1 MPATESPKHFP
12 ETPATTSE
20 DVRAWLTSAVAEAAG
35 LAPSAVAPERPIAE
49 FGLGSRQLVTLAANL
64 SAWLGTPLEPSLVFN
79 HPTIAAI
86 AETVLGEGPD
96 PAAGPAQASVT
107 PRTGTPVRPDGDIAI
122 ISMACRLPGG
132 ADDPEGLWRLLA
144 EGEEVVGEVP
154 DGRWDTHALL
164 DPDPEAEGKAYSL
177 RGGFL
182 TGIDRFDAPFF
193 GISAREAAAM
203 DPQQRLLLRTGW
215 EAFERAGIVPET
227 LNGSATGVYV
237 GLYDSGYLASA
248 GLDQLDGHVGT
259 GSASSVASG
268 RIAYTLGLQGPAVT
282 VDTACSSSL
291 VALHLAARALASGEC
306 DLALAGGATLL
317 VTPRGHVEFSRLRGL
332 SPTGR
337 CSPFSTAADG
347 VVWAEGCGLVLLKR
361 LADAQRDGDRVLAV
375 VKGSAVNQ
383 DGRSQ
388 GLSAPNGLAQERVL
402 RAALDDAGLRPEDL
416 DHVEAHGT
424 GTRLGDPVEG
434 RALASVFGP
443 GRPADRPLRVG
454 SLKSNLGHTQAAA
467 GIAGV
472 IKTVLSLGHE
482 LLPASLH
489 AETPTE
495 HVDWATSGLRVH
507 SRAEAWPRHG
517 DRVRRAGVSAF
528 GISGTN
534 AHVILEEAPR
544 DEPRPAAVT
553 TAAPARRRDAEEPG
567 TARAAALFPLS
578 ARTLPALRGQA
589 TRLLDALTARPDTAL
604 PAVAATLAHHRTH
617 FEHRAVVRAAD
628 RDELLAALRT
638 LADGR
643 PDPELVVGPR
653 QSAPPGRLAFV
664 FPGQGAQ
671 WPGMARE
678 LLDAS
683 PVFADELDRCDAA
696 LRPFTGWSV
705 TAVLR
710 GDEGTPS
717 PDRVDVLQPVLF
729 AVMVSLAAVW
739 RARGIRPDAVIGHS
753 QGEVAAACV
762 AGALSLND
770 AAAVAALRSQALT
783 ALSGTGA
790 MAVVAL
796 PHTEVER
803 HLAGLDGRVC
813 VAAVNSGRSTVLS
826 GDPEPL
832 ASLLADLDR
841 QQVFVRRLDVDYASH
856 SPRVEPLRT
865 TVLDELDGVTT
876 CSTPVTWYSTV
887 TGEPVTDEL
896 EAGYWYTNLREPV
909 RFASTAARMV
919 ADGYRTFV
927 ELSPHP
933 ALVTALL
940 TVGEDTG
947 AEGLVAVGSLR
958 RDEDGPACLDRA
970 AAELHAHGRPIDW
983 RRLVPDAGTAE
994 LPGYAAELPTYA
1006 WDPRSY
1012 WTEPEPAA
1020 GPSGLLDRA
1029 AHPLLGVQ
1037 LQSVDETRWTFRDEW
1052 SPATADWLSDHRVFG
1067 RTVVS
1072 GTTLLEVCRA
1082 ALAVARPDTP
1092 CDVTGLLLLAPLVL
1106 PENGTVEVSV
1116 EVATAGSAPEIT
1128 VHSRPRDRQDPG
1140 WTLHA
1145 TASAAPPAPAAT
1157 DRAPVW
1163 PRTAESVWSPGTYE
1177 RLSAL
1182 GLGYGP
1188 AFRGVRSVVTTT
1200 AEGELLARLSLPPA
1214 ARGRS
1219 DPYPV
1224 HPALLDAALQVAAAL
1239 DTGGASDG
1247 RVLLPVAVGRC
1258 VLPPGGTGDLTAVVR
1273 RSGGAGT
1280 DLTLDVTLWDA
1291 DGAPAGRL
1299 EDVRLRAVRP
1309 ADLNGAS
1316 ENGRHLYE
1324 VVWTSAPE
1332 EPAEAPDAVWAVHG
1346 DRSDPDV
1353 TAAVRGLEA
1362 AGRPVRDTG
1371 ADIVVRFWPRPPAGG
1386 EPAATAHELAALAL
1400 AELRDLVTLADDRP
1414 PARTV
1419 WVTRGALA
1427 TGAGDTVPGLAQSV
1441 LWGMARGARAEHPHL
1456 APTLLDLDGTG
1467 PTGVL
1472 PFGDVLTAAVAYP
1485 GEPELALRDGVL
1497 LVPRLRRARPAD
1509 ILPVAAGDR
1518 YELTGLPTDPALAP
1532 AEPHTLAPGQVRIQ
1546 VHALALPAPGGGRS
1560 GTACAGVITEVA
1572 PATEV
1577 ALVAGTAPVTE
1588 AAVVADAAL
1597 AEAPSGTGNPAPGLR
1612 VCALAETPPG
1622 SEAVVDARG
1631 LAVLP
1636 DVVPFTTAAALALTA
1651 GDLIGAEE
1659 PAEALRR
1666 ALARPDRPG
1675 RPRALPV
1682 TGAREA
1688 LRRRGATGE
1697 PLVLDLAG
1705 HPGPAPTD
1713 GTVLI
1718 TGGLGAVGRHLARLL
1733 AEQGVRR
1740 LLLTSRRGPDD
1751 PRAAEVAAELTALG
1765 AEVGIAACDVADPEA
1780 LSAVLAEVT
1789 PESPLRG
1796 VVHCAGVLADGV
1808 IAELTPE
1815 RLARVL
1821 RPKVDGA
1828 AHLHR
1833 LTAGLPLDLFLL
1845 VSSAAGVVGSAGQ
1858 ANYAAAN
1865 AFLDQLA
1872 HHRAALGL
1880 PGVSVSFG
1888 AWAGEGLAAEH
1899 ADLDRMA
1906 RAGHRALTPDQGREL
1921 VELALLRGAPH
1932 LVAWSLDLP
1941 RLRKNTA
1948 AADDRSAALWR
1959 SLLPPPP
1966 PSRDDRHGGGEGMAE
1981 RLAPLPEPERV
1992 ARVLALVREEA
2003 AGALGLRSAES
2014 VGPDRPL
2021 RELGMDSVTAVELR
2035 NRIGTRIGAGLPATL
2050 LFDHPTAARLTT
2062 HLLATVL
2069 TAAGPHTPR
2078 SAPRPRSAPGTTPAT
2093 DEPLALVGMACRLP
2107 GGVHDPEG
2115 LWDLVAE
2122 GRDAVGP
2129 FPRSRW
2135 DVTALYDPDP
2145 EALGKSY
2152 AREGGFLDDLD
2163 SFDAGFFGITPK
2175 EAAAMDPQQ
2184 RLLLETA
2191 WEALERAGIVPAD
2204 LAGSPTG
2211 VYVGM
2216 FGSDYLAGSRLD
2228 QLDGYVGTGSA
2239 LSVAS
2244 GRLAYTL
2251 GLHGPALTVDTACSS
2266 SLVALHLAAQALRA
2280 GECDLA
2286 LAGGVTLMVTPGTFV
2301 EFSRLRGLSP
2311 TGRCRSFSDDA
2322 DGAVWAEGAGMVVLK
2337 RLGDARRDGDEVLAV
2352 LRGTAVNQDGR
2363 SQGLS
2368 APNGPAQEQVV
2379 RRALELSGLE
2389 PADIDHVEAHGTGT
2403 RLGDPIEA
2411 NALAEV
2417 FGASRPQGR
2426 PLHLGSL
2433 KSHIGHAQAASGV
2446 LGLMKVVQSLR
2457 HHTLPRTLHADTPS
2471 RHVDWEGGGLRLLR
2485 EATPW
2490 PSTADRVRRAGV
2502 SAFGISGTNA
2512 HLVVEEAPRA
2522 ASTPEADTGEEPET
2536 GPGNRLFVL
2545 SGRDERALRGQA
2557 GQLSRY
2563 LARGVALP
2571 DVAYTLARHRGH
2583 FERRAAIVAGDRDD
2597 LRARLDALA
2606 SGRTPAPRSHEGRT
2620 GKVAFVLAGHGGQW
2634 PGMGVE
2640 LADGSTAFQEELSR
2654 IDEAVRRRVGWSVLN
2669 VLRAP
2674 EEFTPLDRTEYL
2686 QPVLF
2691 ALNAALAAAW
2701 RALGVRPDGVV
2712 GHSLG
2717 EIAAAYTAGALTLD
2731 DAAAVVTG
2739 RAGAV
2744 APLVGRGGMLS
2755 LELPPAEVED
2765 LLAPY
2770 RGRLFV
2776 AAVNSARS
2784 TAVSGDTEALDGLRA
2799 ELGARGVPVRSL
2811 STPFASH
2818 TPLMDPV
2825 RGDLLDRL
2833 ASVRGTLAPVPLYS
2847 TVLAE
2852 PVPGDRLDADHWYA
2866 NLGRPVRFADTIRRM
2881 LDDGY
2886 RWFVELSPHPSLTAA
2901 VEAVAAEA
2909 GIDAVAVGSLGRQ
2922 RDGQDQLLS
2931 RLGELYEAGYAPDWP
2946 VLFPRGRRADLPTY
2960 AFSRARHWLASAAPA
2975 TGSGG
2980 SPLLGT
2986 HVEASDTPDRH
2997 LFQSEIDLSDSRFA
3011 YLGDHRVTGEVWL
3024 PGAAFLTLVLEA
3036 ASALRTG
3043 REARDGDGA
3052 SDGGTASDGG
3062 PASDGRGTSGIGEV
3076 RLADVRFE
3084 RPLVLV
3090 AERPVRVQL
3099 VLHPAKDGS
3108 RDFTLSSAPAGERG
3122 ARWERHVTGRV
3133 LTGADPSM
3141 PGSSMSDPSMSDPSM
3156 PDAADGPAA
3165 LRERCG
3171 EEADLQAVYAGLAA
3185 LGIDYG
3191 PVFRGLEKGHRT
3203 DTEAVARLVGRPADG
3218 HLVHP
3223 AVLDAAFH
3231 TAALPSRAPEGRAF
3245 VPAGLGRLR
3254 FTGLRGTPAWTTCRL
3269 RSVAGD
3275 TARLDLRIW
3284 DERDQLMLEIEG
3296 FALTALTRADGSLYE
3311 TRWQPRP
3318 DPREPAD
3325 EDGWLVL
3332 TDGTGVGSALAD
3344 RLAAT
3349 STPHV
3354 IARTG
3359 PAFGTEGPGR
3369 YVLDPADP
3377 EQTARLLDEA
3387 FPDRA
3392 PARVVQLSALD
3403 APPVE
3408 DTRTA
3413 EEAARR
3419 CCLATLHLVRA
3430 LTGRPRGRTPR
3441 LFVVTR
3447 GSQAADGSVQVTHPQ
3462 QALAWGFGL
3471 TVAQEY
3477 PELSTT
3483 LIDLPAVGGDDA
3495 LWTQLRHAD
3504 DERLVALRE
3513 SGRLVPRLARTH
3525 PDDGGRDGITAD
3537 GAYLITGGLGGLGR
3551 VVAERLVRQGAR
3563 RLALLSR
3570 GGPDAEA
3577 RTWIEGLE
3585 AHGVTVCLAR
3595 ADVADRDGLTAAL
3608 DTVRRTAG
3616 PITGVVHTAGVL
3628 DDATLATLTDDRVL
3642 SVLAPKVLGTALL
3655 TELVPEATRFVLF
3668 ASAAGLLGSA
3678 GQGPYAAA
3686 NAFLDAWA
3694 HHLSRTGRRALSLD
3708 WGAWAAVGMAA
3719 GAENRAAETGR
3730 SGLLA
3735 FSPQE
3740 GGDLFERVLTTS
3752 RRQLAPLALDPD
3764 VLALD
3769 PDAARTRPVLGDLVT
3784 APAASAATEDL
3795 VTRVFAATSEPDR
3808 SARLEAYVRV
3818 KVGEVSGGA
3827 AEMSAT
3833 TALKELGLDSLMLVR
3848 LRNAFARELGAELP
3862 AATVFSATDVRGLAR
3877 ALGEVLPE
3885 RGAGAPEEKRRP
3897 EHVPEVPESELRP
3910 ATRDMMRLLRGV
3922 RPDMPDAAHA
3932 VGLAVRLTTPTTPD
3946 ALAAILTRLA
3956 ARHAALRTAFPGGG
3970 RQARRMRVD
3979 REPAAP
3985 LLRRTDVT
3993 DDAGVDVADR
4003 LRQLLEPPFDLAEG
4017 PLWRFELLD
4026 GNAGPEAAENE
4037 NEQEN
4042 GDGNGNRAEGAVSRY
4057 LLFGAHHAVSD
4068 LQSLLLVAG
4077 EIDTE
4082 LSGTPLG
4089 AEVTN
4094 RDLDLLAEAQRP
4106 GDARAEGAM
4115 EWREAFHGAA
4125 RLDLTLARP
4134 RPATRS
4140 YRAGSVTVEIP
4151 DGLMERVAATAGR
4164 LAVTPAA
4171 FCLGTLTVLLARVRE
4186 RERFVLAVPVDT
4198 RIHADAFDAVGFF
4211 GVPVPFPAQAGAGER
4226 IEDVLRR
4233 TDERLDRVLTKG
4245 AMFSDVLPTLAGQ
4258 GLHRVNAPLVEVY
4271 FNYVRSAA
4279 RSLERLEV
4287 LPAGTGH
4294 SDLDLMVTMTP
4305 DAGRVRLDHN
4315 LDILDAATSTDLAH
4329 RFLRLLADAADDP
4342 TAAVGAA
4349 PGTTVAATADD
4360 EAPTSTPPT
4369 DGSVA
4374 RPRRP
4379 IALAATFAL
4388 GHLPLLCAAAVEEET
4403 GADGAP
4409 EATSD
4414 GTADGTR
4421 DHGSGRGRDV
4431 GATVAE
4437 APYHQVLAA
4446 LRDPSGVFADPA
4458 SAVGVVLLRAVD
4470 LERFGPVSDATLA
4483 ELRTAYLDALKALAE
4498 GTRRPL
4504 VVGFLPTARQEDRF
4518 ARWEDDLA
4526 AGLGGEPGI
4535 AVLRPDDWTR
4545 HHTVGERFDE
4555 RTERLAHLPF
4565 TPPFQAAVALRV
4577 AEIVR
4582 AVRSPAPKVIAVDGD
4597 QTLWGGVAGE
4607 AGPDAVDLTGPRALL
4622 ARRLLQWRASGVLLA
4637 LVSNN
4642 DEGTVRAVLDR
4653 PDSLLKP
4660 EHFSVFSA
4668 TWGPKPDRLATAA
4681 RTLGLG
4687 LDSFLYLDDNPVEI
4701 AAMRSAL
4708 PQMLS
4713 LTCPPTAELDQFLY
4727 RLWPLVPPATT
4738 AEDGLR
4744 AGFYAQ
4750 ERERDAARE
4759 QAGFEEFLAGLELHV
4774 DIRAL
4779 AADDVERAGQLVRR
4793 TNQFVLHPRSADGG
4807 DLARWR
4813 THGEVWTAAARDR
4826 FGDYGQI
4833 GLFALRAE
4841 GGRLDVLAWTMSC
4854 RALGR
4859 GVEERMLRWLADRAD
4874 RLGCAKVRL
4883 TAERTARNLP
4893 ARRLLAAL
4901 GGGDQDDE
4909 RLESVVTPDQLR
4921 AFRSWRRR

>member
-1 MPATESPKHFP
+1 MPANEFPKQSP
-12 ETPATTSE
+12 ETPETTSE

-49 FGLGSRQLVTLAANL
+49 FGLGSRQLVTLAAEL
-64 SAWLGTPLEPSLVFN
+64 AERLGRPLEPSLVFN

-86 AETVLGEGPD
+86 AETVLGEGPAPTAD
-96 PAAGPAQASVT
+96 PAPASARAGA
-107 PRTGTPVRPDGDIAI
+107 PVRADGDIAI
-122 ISMACRLPGG
+122 ISMACRFPGG
-132 ADDPEGLWRLLA
+132 ADDPEALWRLLA
-144 EGEEVVGEVP
+144 EGEDAVGEVP
-154 DGRWDTHALL
+154 AGRWDTRALL
-164 DPDPEAEGKAYSL
+164 DPDPEAAGKAYTL

-215 EAFERAGIVPET
+215 EAIERAGIVPET
-227 LNGSATGVYV
+227 LNGSSTGVYI

-248 GLDQLDGHVGT
+248 RLEQLDGHVGT

-306 DLALAGGATLL
+306 DLALAGGASLL

-337 CSPFSTAADG
+337 CSPFSAGADG

-361 LADAQRDGDRVLAV
+361 LADARRDGDRILAV

-424 GTRLGDPVEG
+424 GTRLGDPIEG

-443 GRPADRPLRVG
+443 GRPAGRPLGVG
-454 SLKSNLGHTQAAA
+454 SLKSNIGHTQAAA
-467 GIAGV
+467 GIGGV

-495 HVDWATSGLRVH
+495 HVDWTGGGLRVH
-507 SRAEAWPRHG
+507 SAASAWPRRA

-544 DEPRPAAVT
+544 DAARPPAT
-553 TAAPARRRDAEEPG
+553 ARRQETEEPG
-567 TARAAALFPLS
+567 TGRAAALFPLS

-589 TRLLDALTARPDTAL
+589 ARLLDALAARPGAAL

-617 FEHRAVVRAAD
+617 FEHRAVVRAGN
-628 RDELLAALRT
+628 RDELLAALRA
-638 LADGR
+638 LAAGQS
-643 PDPELVVGPR
+643 DPELLVGPG
-653 QSAPPGRLAFV
+653 QTCPPGKLAFV

-671 WPGMARE
+671 WPGMARG
-678 LLDAS
+678 LLDTS
-683 PVFADELDRCDAA
+683 SVFADELDRCDAA
-696 LRPFTGWSV
+696 LRPFTVWSV
-705 TAVLR
+705 AAVLR
-710 GDEGTPS
+710 GDEGAP
-717 PDRVDVLQPVLF
+717 PLDRVDVVQPVLF

-739 RARGIRPDAVIGHS
+739 RDLGVRPDAVIGHS
-753 QGEVAAACV
+753 QGEVAAACA

-770 AAAVAALRSQALT
+770 AAAVVALRSQALT
-783 ALSGTGA
+783 ALSGTGT

-796 PHTEVER
+796 PHTEVEA
-803 HLAGLDGRVC
+803 HLAGLGGRVC
-813 VAAVNSGRSTVLS
+813 VAAVNSGRSTVIA
-826 GDPEPL
+826 GDAEPL
-832 ASLLADLDR
+832 EALLTDLDR

-856 SPRVEPLRT
+856 SAGVEPLRT
-865 TVLDELDGVTT
+865 TILGELEGVTV
-876 CSTPVTWYSTV
+876 CPTPVAWYSTV
-887 TGEPVTDEL
+887 TGEPVTEEL
-896 EAGYWYTNLREPV
+896 EADYWYGNLREPV
-909 RFASTAARMV
+909 RFAPTVERMV
-919 ADGYRTFV
+919 ADGYRCFV

-933 ALVTALL
+933 SLLTALR
-940 TVGEDTG
+940 TVAEDSG
-947 AEGLVAVGSLR
+947 HEDLVAVGSLR
-958 RDEDGPACLDRA
+958 RDEDGAACLDRA
-970 AAELHAHGRPIDW
+970 AAELHVHGRPVDW
-983 RRLVPDAGTAE
+983 HRLVPDTE
-994 LPGYAAELPTYA
+994 TVELPTYA
-1006 WDPRSY
+1006 WDTQSY
-1012 WTEPEPAA
+1012 WIEPEPTAA
-1020 GPSGLLDRA
+1020 APGLLDRA
-1029 AHPLLGVQ
+1029 AHPLLGIQ
-1037 LQSVDETRWTFRDEW
+1037 LQSADETRWTFRNEW
-1052 SPATADWLSDHRVFG
+1052 SPATADWLPDHTVFG
-1067 RTVVS
+1067 RPVVS
-1072 GTTLLEVCRA
+1072 GTTLMELCRA
-1082 ALAVARPDTP
+1082 ALAVARPDAP
-1092 CDVTGLLLLAPLVL
+1092 GDVTDLLLLAPLVL
-1106 PENGTVEVSV
+1106 PESGTVEVSV
-1116 EVATAGSAPEIT
+1116 EVVTAGSAPEIT
-1128 VHSRPRDRQDPG
+1128 VHSRPRGRQDPE

-1145 TASAAPPAPAAT
+1145 TASAAGPVPAPPARP
-1157 DRAPVW
+1157 PVW
-1163 PRTAESVWSPGTYE
+1163 PEAAESVWSTRTYE

-1188 AFRGVRSVVTTT
+1188 AFQGVRSAVPTTVD
-1200 AEGELLARLSLPPA
+1200 GELLARLSLPTV
-1214 ARGRS
+1214 ARAS
-1219 DPYPV
+1219 TDSYPV
-1224 HPALLDAALQVAAAL
+1224 HPALLDAALHVAAAL

-1258 VLPPGGTGDLTAVVR
+1258 VLPPGGTDDLTALVR
-1273 RSGGAGT
+1273 RSGGSGT

-1291 DGAPAGRL
+1291 DGLPAGRL
-1299 EDVRLRAVRP
+1299 EDVRLRAADP

-1324 VVWTSAPE
+1324 VAWTAAPE
-1332 EPAEAPDAVWAVHG
+1332 ESAGTPAAVWAVHG

-1353 TAAVRGLEA
+1353 RAAVRGLEA
-1362 AGRPVRDTG
+1362 AGHQVRETD
-1371 ADIVVRFWPRPPAGG
+1371 ADILVRFWPRPAADV
-1386 EPAATAHELAALAL
+1386 EPAATAQKLAADAL
-1400 AELRDLVTLADDRP
+1400 AELRDLSSLAEDRL

-1419 WVTRGALA
+1419 WVTRGAIA

-1441 LWGMARGARAEHPHL
+1441 LWGMARSARTEHPHL
-1456 APTLLDLDGTG
+1456 GLTLLDLDGSG
-1467 PTGVL
+1467 PS
-1472 PFGDVLTAAVAYP
+1472 GDVLPAALAHP
-1485 GEPELALRDGVL
+1485 DEPELALRTGAL
-1497 LVPRLRRARPAD
+1497 LVPRLVRARPTD
-1509 ILPVAAGDR
+1509 TLRIPAGDQ
-1518 YELTGLPTDPALAP
+1518 YELTGPPADPALRAVAP
-1532 AEPHTLAPGQVRIQ
+1532 HALAPGQVRIQ
-1546 VHALALPAPGGGRS
+1546 VHAVAVPEPGSARPR
-1560 GTACAGVITEVA
+1560 TACAGVLTEA
-1572 PATEV
+1572 G
-1577 ALVAGTAPVTE
+1577 AGTG
-1588 AAVVADAAL
+1588 DL
-1597 AEAPSGTGNPAPGLR
+1597 APGLR

-1622 SEAVVDARG
+1622 SEAVADARM
-1631 LAVLP
+1631 LAALP
-1636 DVVPFTTAAALALTA
+1636 DDVPFTTAAALALGA
-1651 GDLIGAEE
+1651 GGARGAGQ
-1659 PAEALRR
+1659 PAEALHA
-1666 ALARPDRPG
+1666 ALTGPTRPV
-1675 RPRALPV
+1675 RPRTLSV
-1682 TGAREA
+1682 TGARET
-1688 LRRRGATGE
+1688 LRRRTASGA
-1697 PLVLDLAG
+1697 PVVLDLVG
-1705 HPGPAPTD
+1705 RPDPVPTD

-1718 TGGLGAVGRHLARLL
+1718 TGGLGAVGRHIARLL
-1733 AEQGVRR
+1733 AEHGVPR

-1751 PRAAEVAAELTALG
+1751 PRADEATAELTALG
-1765 AEVGIAACDVADPEA
+1765 AEVEIAACDVADAEA
-1780 LSAVLAEVT
+1780 LTGVLAQVT
-1789 PESPLRG
+1789 AESPLRG

-1808 IAELTPE
+1808 IADLTPE

-1828 AHLHR
+1828 AQLHR
-1833 LTAGLPLDLFLL
+1833 LTADMPLDLFLL
-1845 VSSAAGVVGSAGQ
+1845 VSSAAGVVGTAGQ

-1865 AFLDQLA
+1865 VFLDQLA

-1906 RAGHRALTPDQGREL
+1906 RVGHRALTPDQGREL
-1921 VELALLRGAPH
+1921 VELALLRGTPH

-1941 RLRKNTA
+1941 RLRENTA
-1948 AADDRSAALWR
+1948 AAGTALWS
-1959 SLLPPPP
+1959 SLLPSPRGD
-1966 PSRDDRHGGGEGMAE
+1966 RDGGEGLAARLARLPEAE
-1981 RLAPLPEPERV
+1981 RA

-2003 AGALGLRSAES
+2003 ARALGLRSAES
-2014 VGPDRPL
+2014 IGPDRPL

-2035 NRIGTRIGAGLPATL
+2035 NRIGTRIGARLPATL
-2050 LFDHPTAARLTT
+2050 LFDHPTAGRLTA
-2062 HLLATVL
+2062 HLLATAL
-2069 TAAGPHTPR
+2069 AAG
-2078 SAPRPRSAPGTTPAT
+2078 APGAPRSAPGPRHARDTTPAA
-2093 DEPLALVGMACRLP
+2093 DEPLALVGMACRMP
-2107 GGVHDPEG
+2107 GGVRDPEG
-2115 LWDLVAE
+2115 LWHLVAE

-2129 FPRSRW
+2129 FPRARW
-2135 DVTALYDPDP
+2135 DVRSLYDPDP

-2163 SFDAGFFGITPK
+2163 RFDAGFFGITPK

-2184 RLLLETA
+2184 RVLLETA
-2191 WEALERAGIVPAD
+2191 WEALERAGIVPSD

-2251 GLHGPALTVDTACSS
+2251 GLNGPALTVDTACSS
-2266 SLVALHLAAQALRA
+2266 SLVALHLAAQALRS

-2379 RRALELSGLE
+2379 RRALELSGLQ

-2403 RLGDPIEA
+2403 TLGDPIEA

-2417 FGASRPQGR
+2417 FGASRPQDR

-2433 KSHIGHAQAASGV
+2433 KSNIGHAQAASGV
-2446 LGLMKVVQSLR
+2446 LGLIKVVQSLR
-2457 HHTLPRTLHADTPS
+2457 HHSLPRTLHADTPS
-2471 RHVDWEGGGLRLLR
+2471 RHVDWDGSGLRLLR
-2485 EATPW
+2485 ETTPW
-2490 PSTADRVRRAGV
+2490 PSTRERVRRAGV

-2522 ASTPEADTGEEPET
+2522 EERPPAEAGTGK
-2536 GPGNRLFVL
+2536 RLFVL
-2545 SGRDERALRGQA
+2545 SGRSEAAVRGQA
-2557 GQLSRY
+2557 ARLSRY
-2563 LARGVALP
+2563 LAPDVALP
-2571 DVAYTLARHRGH
+2571 DVAHTLARHRGH
-2583 FERRAAIVAGDRDD
+2583 FERRAGIVAGDRDE

-2606 SGRTPAPRSHEGRT
+2606 SGRTPPGRSHEGRT
-2620 GKVAFVLAGHGGQW
+2620 GKVAFVFAGHGGQW
-2634 PGMGVE
+2634 AGMGTE
-2640 LADGSTAFQEELSR
+2640 LTDESEAFHEELSR
-2654 IDEAVRRRVGWSVLN
+2654 IDEAVHRHVGWSVLN

-2674 EEFTPLDRTEYL
+2674 EEFAPLERTEFL

-2701 RALGVRPDGVV
+2701 RALGVRPDAVV

-2731 DAAAVVTG
+2731 DAAAVVAG

-2744 APLVGRGGMLS
+2744 VPLVGQGGMLS

-2765 LLAPY
+2765 LLGPH

-2776 AAVNSARS
+2776 AAVNSANS
-2784 TAVSGDTEALDGLRA
+2784 TAVSGDTDALDGLRRQ
-2799 ELGARGVPVRSL
+2799 LDARGIPVRRL

-2825 RGDLLDRL
+2825 REDLLDRL
-2833 ASVRGTLAPVPLYS
+2833 TGIRGTRAPTPLYS
-2847 TVLAE
+2847 TVLAA

-2886 RWFVELSPHPSLTAA
+2886 RHFVELSPHPTLTAS

-2909 GIDAVAVGSLGRQ
+2909 GIDAVAVGSLSRQ
-2922 RDGQDQLLS
+2922 RDGQDVLL
-2931 RLGELYEAGYAPDWP
+2931 RGLGELYEAGYTPDWAA
-2946 VLFPRGRRADLPTY
+2946 LFPRGRRVDLPTY
-2960 AFSRARHWLASAAPA
+2960 AFARERHWLAPAPA
-2975 TGSGG
+2975 AATTGGP
-2980 SPLLGT
+2980 PLLGT

-2997 LFQSEIDLSDSRFA
+2997 LFQNEIDLRDSRFA
-3011 YLGDHRVTGEVWL
+3011 YLRDHRVGGEVWL
-3024 PGAAFLTLVLEA
+3024 PGASFLELALEA
-3036 ASALRTG
+3036 ASVPAG
-3043 REARDGDGA
+3043 GEAGDG
-3052 SDGGTASDGG
+3052 
-3062 PASDGRGTSGIGEV
+3062 GEV
-3076 RLADVRFE
+3076 RLADVRFV
-3084 RPLVLV
+3084 RPLALD

-3099 VLHPAKDGS
+3099 VLQPAENGS
-3108 RDFTLSSAPAGERG
+3108 RDFTISSAPAGERP

-3133 LTGADPSM
+3133 LTGAAESA
-3141 PGSSMSDPSMSDPSM
+3141 
-3156 PDAADGPAA
+3156 PDADEEPAV

-3171 EEADLQAVYAGLAA
+3171 EEADLSAVYARLTA
-3185 LGIDYG
+3185 LGIEYG
-3191 PVFRGLEKGHRT
+3191 PAFRGLEQGHRT
-3203 DTEAVARLVGRPADG
+3203 DSEAVGRLARRPAAG

-3231 TAALPSRAPEGRAF
+3231 TAALPTNAPEGRAF
-3245 VPAGLGRLR
+3245 VPAGAGRVR
-3254 FTGLRGTPAWTTCRL
+3254 FTGRRGTPAWATCRL
-3269 RSVAGD
+3269 RSVEGD
-3275 TARLDLRIW
+3275 SALLDLRLW
-3284 DERDQLMLEIEG
+3284 DEDDQLVLEATG
-3296 FALTALTRADGSLYE
+3296 FALAALTRADGALFE

-3318 DPREPAD
+3318 DAQEPT
-3325 EDGWLVL
+3325 GRGSWLVL
-3332 TDGTGVGSALAD
+3332 ADGTGVGAALTE
-3344 RLAAT
+3344 RLAAA

-3354 IARTG
+3354 IARPG
-3359 PAFGTEGPGR
+3359 EAFDTEGPGR

-3377 EQTARLLDEA
+3377 GQVARLLDEA
-3387 FPDRA
+3387 FADGP
-3392 PARVVQLSALD
+3392 PERVVQLSALD
-3403 APPVE
+3403 APPIE
-3408 DTRTA
+3408 DAATA

-3419 CCLATLHLVRA
+3419 CCLSTLHLVRA
-3430 LTGRPRGRTPR
+3430 LADHPRGRAPR
-3441 LFVVTR
+3441 LFVVVR
-3447 GSQAADGSVQVTHPQ
+3447 GSQAAGDSTQVTHPQ

-3471 TVAQEY
+3471 AVAQEH

-3483 LIDLPAVGGDDA
+3483 LIDLPATDGGDA

-3513 SGRLVPRLARTH
+3513 SGRLVPRLARTR
-3525 PDDGGRDGITAD
+3525 PDDGGHDGITAD
-3537 GAYLITGGLGGLGR
+3537 GVYLITGGLGGLGR
-3551 VVAERLVRQGAR
+3551 VVAERLVRLGAR
-3563 RLALLSR
+3563 RLALMSR
-3570 GGPDAEA
+3570 GEPDAETA
-3577 RTWIEGLE
+3577 TWITGLE
-3585 AHGVTVCLAR
+3585 ARGVTVCTAR

-3608 DTVRRTAG
+3608 DAVRQAAG
-3616 PITGVVHTAGVL
+3616 PIAGVVHAAGVL
-3628 DDATLATLTDDRVL
+3628 DDATVATLTDDRVL

-3655 TELVPEATRFVLF
+3655 TELVPEAAQFVLF

-3678 GQGPYAAA
+3678 GQSAYAAA

-3694 HHLSRTGRRALSLD
+3694 HHLSRTDRRALSLD
-3708 WGAWAAVGMAA
+3708 WGAWAGVGMVA
-3719 GAENRAAETGR
+3719 GSGTRAAETGR
-3730 SGLLA
+3730 SGLAA

-3752 RRQLAPLALDPD
+3752 RRQLAPLALDRET
-3764 VLALD
+3764 LALD
-3769 PDAARTRPVLGDLVT
+3769 PDVVRTRPILGDLIT
-3784 APAASAATEDL
+3784 ATAASADTDGL
-3795 VTRVFAATSEPDR
+3795 VTRVFAATTDR
-3808 SARLEAYVRV
+3808 DRAARLEAYVRA
-3818 KVGEVSGGA
+3818 KVGQVSGGA
-3827 AEMSAT
+3827 VDVSAAT
-3833 TALKELGLDSLMLVR
+3833 PLKELGLDSLMLVR
-3848 LRNAFARELGAELP
+3848 LRNAFARELRAELP
-3862 AATVFSATDVRGLAR
+3862 AAAVFSASDIRGLAR

-3885 RGAGAPEEKRRP
+3885 EGSGAREGERRP
-3897 EHVPEVPESELRP
+3897 ERAPGATGVPESELRP
-3910 ATRDMMRLLRGV
+3910 ATRDMVRLLRSA

-3932 VGLAVRLTTPTTPD
+3932 IGLALRLTAPTTRE
-3946 ALAAILTRLA
+3946 ALSDILTRLA
-3956 ARHAALRTAFPGGG
+3956 GRHAALRTGMPGGG
-3970 RQARRMRVD
+3970 GQGRQMCVERKLTS
-3979 REPAAP
+3979 P
-3985 LLRRTDVT
+3985 LLRWTEVSG
-3993 DDAGVDVADR
+3993 DAGLDPADR
-4003 LRQLLEPPFDLAEG
+4003 LRRLLEPPFDLADA

-4026 GNAGPEAAENE
+4026 AGE
-4037 NEQEN
+4037 
-4042 GDGNGNRAEGAVSRY
+4042 GDR
-4057 LLFGAHHAVSD
+4057 LLVFGAHHAVSD

-4077 EIDTE
+4077 EIDAE
-4082 LSGTPLG
+4082 LSGTSLG
-4089 AEVTN
+4089 DSVTN
-4094 RDLDLLAEAQRP
+4094 RDLDLLIEAQRTDVTP
-4106 GDARAEGAM
+4106 GAGADAGADTA

-4134 RPATRS
+4134 RPETRS

-4151 DGLMERVAATAGR
+4151 DGLMERVTAAASR

-4171 FCLGTLTVLLARVRE
+4171 FCLGTLTVLLARARE

-4198 RIHADAFDAVGFF
+4198 RIHADAYDAVGFF
-4211 GVPVPFPAQAGAGER
+4211 GVPVPFPAQAGPGER

-4233 TDERLDRVLTKG
+4233 TDARLDRVLAKG

-4258 GLHRVNAPLVEVY
+4258 GLYRANAPLVEVY
-4271 FNYVRSAA
+4271 FNYVRSSAG
-4279 RSLERLEV
+4279 RFERLEV
-4287 LPAGTGH
+4287 LPAGTGY
-4294 SDLDLMVTMTP
+4294 SDLDLMITMTP

-4315 LDILDAATSTDLAH
+4315 LDILDAATSTDLAGQ
-4329 RFLRLLADAADDP
+4329 FLRLLADAAEDP
-4342 TAAVGAA
+4342 TAAVRAAVETIGAE
-4349 PGTTVAATADD
+4349 PNAAVQHTGRAAAGNGGAVTGVPLAG
-4360 EAPTSTPPT
+4360 EPAA
-4369 DGSVA
+4369 G
-4374 RPRRP
+4374 PRRSL
-4379 IALAATFAL
+4379 ALAATFAL
-4388 GHLPLLCAAAVEEET
+4388 GHLPQLCAAAVEEAT
-4403 GADGAP
+4403 GEEATPDEEGTPYEARDGAP
-4409 EATSD
+4409 DRVRDA
-4414 GTADGTR
+4414 GTTI
-4421 DHGSGRGRDV
+4421 
-4431 GATVAE
+4431 AE

-4458 SAVGVVLLRAVD
+4458 SAAGVVLLRAVD
-4470 LERFGPVSDATLA
+4470 LERFGPVTDEVLD
-4483 ELRTAYLDALKALAE
+4483 ELRTAYPAALKAVSE
-4498 GTRRPL
+4498 RTRKPL
-4504 VVGFLPTARQEDRF
+4504 IVGFLPTAREEGRF
-4518 ARWEDDLA
+4518 TRWEDDLA
-4526 AGLGGEPGI
+4526 AELTGTPGI

-4545 HHTVGERFDE
+4545 HHAVAERFDE
-4555 RTERLAHLPF
+4555 RTDRLAHLPF
-4565 TPPFQAAVALRV
+4565 TPHFQAAVALRV
-4577 AEIVR
+4577 ADLVR
-4582 AVRSPAPKVIAVDGD
+4582 AVRRPTPKVIAVDGD

-4607 AGPDAVDLTGPRALL
+4607 IGPDAVDLTGPRALL
-4622 ARRLLQWRASGVLLA
+4622 ARRLLEWRAAGVLLA

-4642 DEGTVRAVLDR
+4642 DEDTVRAVLDR

-4660 EHFSVFSA
+4660 EHFSAFSA
-4668 TWGPKPDRLATAA
+4668 TWGPKPDRLSRAA

-4708 PQMLS
+4708 PQVLS
-4713 LTCPPTAELDQFLY
+4713 LTCPPAAELGDFLG
-4727 RLWPLVPPATT
+4727 RLWPAVPVAATV
-4738 AEDGLR
+4738 EDGLR
-4744 AGFYAQ
+4744 ARFYAQ

-4759 QAGFEEFLAGLELHV
+4759 QAGFEEFLARLELQV

-4779 AADDVERAGQLVRR
+4779 SECDEERAGQLVRR

-4813 THGEVWTAAARDR
+4813 EHGEVWTAAARDR

-4841 GGRLDVLAWTMSC
+4841 GGRLDVLAWAMSC

-4874 RLGCAKVRL
+4874 QLGCAKVRL

-4901 GGGDQDDE
+4901 GGGDPDDA
-4909 RLESVVTPDQLR
+4909 RLESVVTPEQLR

>member
-1 MPATESPKHFP
+1 MPATESPKQFP

-49 FGLGSRQLVTLAANL
+49 FGLGSRQLVTLAADL
-64 SAWLGTPLEPSLVFN
+64 SERLGRPLEPSLVFN

-86 AETVLGEGPD
+86 AETVLGEGPA
-96 PAAGPAQASVT
+96 PTAGPVPVAASA
-107 PRTGTPVRPDGDIAI
+107 PAGTPVPADGDIAI
-122 ISMACRLPGG
+122 ISMACRFPGG
-132 ADDPEGLWRLLA
+132 ADDPEALWRLLA
-144 EGEEVVGEVP
+144 EGEDAVGEVP
-154 DGRWDTHALL
+154 EGRWDTHALL
-164 DPDPEAEGKAYSL
+164 DPDPEAAGKAYTL

-215 EAFERAGIVPET
+215 EAIERAGIVPET
-227 LNGSATGVYV
+227 LNGSSTGVYV
-237 GLYDSGYLASA
+237 GLYDSGYLSGAR
-248 GLDQLDGHVGT
+248 LEQLDGHVGT
-259 GSASSVASG
+259 GSAPSVASG
-268 RIAYTLGLQGPAVT
+268 RIAYTLGLRGPAVT

-337 CSPFSTAADG
+337 CSPFSTEADG
-347 VVWAEGCGLVLLKR
+347 VVWGEGCGLVLLKR
-361 LADAQRDGDRVLAV
+361 LADARRDGDRVLAV

-388 GLSAPNGLAQERVL
+388 GLSAPNGPAQERVL
-402 RAALDDAGLRPEDL
+402 RAALADAGLRPEDL
-416 DHVEAHGT
+416 DFVEAHGT
-424 GTRLGDPVEG
+424 GTRLGDPIEG

-443 GRPADRPLRVG
+443 GRPADRPLAVG
-454 SLKSNLGHTQAAA
+454 SLKSNIGHTQAAA
-467 GIAGV
+467 GIGGV

-489 AETPTE
+489 AKTPTE
-495 HVDWATSGLRVH
+495 HVDWAGGGLRVH
-507 SRAEAWPRHG
+507 SDAGAWPRRG

-534 AHVILEEAPR
+534 AHVVLEEAPQ
-544 DEPRPAAVT
+544 DVARPAAPVT
-553 TAAPARRRDAEEPG
+553 ATPARRPGTDEPGTEEPGMEEPGMEEPGMEEPGMEEPGMEEPG
-567 TARAAALFPLS
+567 TEEPRAEEPRTGRAAALFPLS

-589 TRLLDALTARPDTAL
+589 ARLLDALTARPGVAL

-628 RDELLAALRT
+628 RDELLAALRA
-638 LADGR
+638 LAAGR
-643 PDPELVVGPR
+643 PDTELLVGPLP
-653 QSAPPGRLAFV
+653 ACPPGKLAFV
-664 FPGQGAQ
+664 LPGQGAQ
-671 WPGMARE
+671 WSGMARE
-678 LLDAS
+678 LLDTS

-696 LRPFTGWSV
+696 LRPFTVWSV
-705 TAVLR
+705 AAVLR
-710 GDEGTPS
+710 GDEDAPS
-717 PDRVDVLQPVLF
+717 LERVDVVQPVLF
-729 AVMVSLAAVW
+729 AVMVSLAALW
-739 RARGIRPDAVIGHS
+739 RARGVRPDAVIGHS

-770 AAAVAALRSQALT
+770 AAAVVALRSQALT
-783 ALSGTGA
+783 ALSGTGT

-796 PHTEVER
+796 PHAEVEA
-803 HLAGLDGRVC
+803 HLAGLGGRVC
-813 VAAVNSGRSTVLS
+813 VAAVNSGRSTVIA
-826 GDPEPL
+826 GDTEPL
-832 ASLLADLDR
+832 EALLADLDR

-856 SPRVEPLRT
+856 SARVEPLRT
-865 TVLDELDGVTT
+865 TILGELDGVTT
-876 CSTPVTWYSTV
+876 CPAPVAWYSTV
-887 TGEPVTDEL
+887 TGEPVTEEL
-896 EAGYWYTNLREPV
+896 EADYWYTNLREPV
-909 RFASTAARMV
+909 RFAPTVERMV
-919 ADGYRTFV
+919 ADGYRCFV

-933 ALVTALL
+933 SLVTALR
-940 TVGEDTG
+940 TVAEDSG
-947 AEGLVAVGSLR
+947 HEDLVAVGSLR

-970 AAELHAHGRPIDW
+970 AAELHVHGRPIDW
-983 RRLVPDAGTAE
+983 HRLVPDTE
-994 LPGYAAELPTYA
+994 SVELPTYA
-1006 WDPRSY
+1006 WDTQSY
-1012 WTEPEPAA
+1012 WIEPEPAA
-1020 GPSGLLDRA
+1020 GAPGLLDRA
-1029 AHPLLGVQ
+1029 AHPLLGIQ
-1037 LQSVDETRWTFRDEW
+1037 LQSADETRWTFRHEW
-1052 SPATADWLSDHRVFG
+1052 SPATADWLSDHTVFG

-1072 GTTLLEVCRA
+1072 GTTLMELCRA
-1082 ALAVARPDTP
+1082 ALAVARPDVP
-1092 CDVTGLLLLAPLVL
+1092 GDVSDLLLLAPLVL
-1106 PENGTVEVSV
+1106 PESGTVEVSV
-1116 EVATAGSAPEIT
+1116 EVVTTGSAPEIT
-1128 VHSRPRDRQDPG
+1128 VHSRPRGRPNPD
-1140 WTLHA
+1140 WTLHT
-1145 TASAAPPAPAAT
+1145 TASAAVPLPAPPG
-1157 DRAPVW
+1157 RPPVW
-1163 PRTAESVWSPGTYE
+1163 PEAAESVWNTRTYE
-1177 RLSAL
+1177 RLSDL

-1188 AFRGVRSVVTTT
+1188 AFQGVRSAVTTT
-1200 AEGELLARLSLPPA
+1200 VDGELLARLSLPA
-1214 ARGRS
+1214 VARETT
-1219 DPYPV
+1219 DAYPV
-1224 HPALLDAALQVAAAL
+1224 HPALLDAALHVAAAL

-1258 VLPPGGTGDLTAVVR
+1258 VLPPGGTGDLTALVR
-1273 RSGGAGT
+1273 RSGGSGT

-1291 DGAPAGRL
+1291 DGFPAGRL
-1299 EDVRLRAVRP
+1299 EDVRLRAADP

-1324 VVWTSAPE
+1324 VAWTAAPE
-1332 EPAEAPDAVWAVHG
+1332 EPTGAPGAVWAVHG

-1353 TAAVRGLEA
+1353 AAAVRGLEA
-1362 AGRPVRDTG
+1362 AGLQVRETD
-1371 ADIVVRFWPRPPAGG
+1371 ADILVRFWPRPAPGA
-1386 EPAATAHELAALAL
+1386 EPAAAAQELAADAL
-1400 AELRDLVTLADDRP
+1400 AGLRDLSALAQDRL

-1419 WVTRGALA
+1419 WVTRGAIA
-1427 TGAGDTVPGLAQSV
+1427 TGAGDSAPGLAQSV
-1441 LWGMARGARAEHPHL
+1441 LWGMARSARTEHPHL
-1456 APTLLDLDGTG
+1456 GLTLLDLDGPG
-1467 PTGVL
+1467 PSGL
-1472 PFGDVLTAAVAYP
+1472 PSGDVLAAAAAHAD
-1485 GEPELALRDGVL
+1485 EPELALRAGTL
-1497 LVPRLRRARPAD
+1497 LVPRLVRARVTDTLRIP
-1509 ILPVAAGDR
+1509 AGDQ
-1518 YELTGLPTDPALAP
+1518 YELTGLPADPALRAV
-1532 AEPHTLAPGQVRIQ
+1532 ASHVLAAGQVRIQ
-1546 VHALALPAPGGGRS
+1546 VHAVAVPGPGGALPR
-1560 GTACAGVITEVA
+1560 TACAGV
-1572 PATEV
+1572 
-1577 ALVAGTAPVTE
+1577 LTE
-1588 AAVVADAAL
+1588 AGAD
-1597 AEAPSGTGNPAPGLR
+1597 TGDLAPGLR

-1622 SEAVVDARG
+1622 SEAVVDARR

-1636 DVVPFTTAAALALTA
+1636 DDVPFTTAAALALAA
-1651 GDLIGAEE
+1651 GGAGAAGE
-1659 PAEALRR
+1659 PAEALHAALTGATR
-1666 ALARPDRPG
+1666 AA

-1688 LRRRGATGE
+1688 LRRLTASGE
-1697 PLVLDLAG
+1697 PVVLDLVPRQATFAPSRRPARPFAAPADSPSTPSGTVPAPAPAG
-1705 HPGPAPTD
+1705 RPGPVPTD

-1718 TGGLGAVGRHLARLL
+1718 TGGLGAVGRHIARLL
-1733 AEQGVRR
+1733 AEQGVPR

-1751 PRAAEVAAELTALG
+1751 PHADEAIAELTALG
-1765 AEVGIAACDVADPEA
+1765 AEVEIAACDVADAEA
-1780 LSAVLAEVT
+1780 LAGVLTRVT
-1789 PESPLRG
+1789 PELPLRG

-1808 IAELTPE
+1808 IADLTPE

-1833 LTAGLPLDLFLL
+1833 LTADLPLDLFLL
-1845 VSSAAGVVGSAGQ
+1845 ISSAAGVVGTAGQ

-1865 AFLDQLA
+1865 VYLDQLA
-1872 HHRAALGL
+1872 HHRTALGL

-1921 VELALLRGAPH
+1921 VELALLHGAPH

-1941 RLRKNTA
+1941 RLRENTA
-1948 AADDRSAALWR
+1948 AADHRSTALWR
-1959 SLLPPPP
+1959 ALLPAPRGD
-1966 PSRDDRHGGGEGMAE
+1966 RDGGEALAD
-1981 RLAPLPEPERV
+1981 RLARLPETERA
-1992 ARVLALVREEA
+1992 ARVLGLVREEA
-2003 AGALGLRSAES
+2003 ARALGLRSAES
-2014 VGPDRPL
+2014 VRPDRPL
-2021 RELGMDSVTAVELR
+2021 RDLGMDSVTAVELR
-2035 NRIGTRIGAGLPATL
+2035 NRIGTRIGARLPATL
-2050 LFDHPTAARLTT
+2050 LFDHPTAARLTA
-2062 HLLATVL
+2062 HLLATTL
-2069 TAAGPHTPR
+2069 GAGGPRAPRSAAGPRHAR
-2078 SAPRPRSAPGTTPAT
+2078 DTTPAA

-2115 LWDLVAE
+2115 LWHLVAE

-2129 FPRSRW
+2129 FPEARW
-2135 DVTALYDPDP
+2135 DVRSLYDPDP

-2152 AREGGFLDDLD
+2152 AREGGFLDELD

-2184 RLLLETA
+2184 RVLLETA

-2251 GLHGPALTVDTACSS
+2251 GLNGPALTVDTACSS
-2266 SLVALHLAAQALRA
+2266 SLVALHLAAQALRS

-2379 RRALELSGLE
+2379 RRALELSGLA

-2403 RLGDPIEA
+2403 TLGDPIEA

-2426 PLHLGSL
+2426 PLYLGSL
-2433 KSHIGHAQAASGV
+2433 KSNIGHAQAASGV
-2446 LGLMKVVQSLR
+2446 LGLIKVVQSLR
-2457 HHTLPRTLHADTPS
+2457 HHSLPRTLHAGTPS
-2471 RHVDWEGGGLRLLR
+2471 RHVDWDRSGLRLLR
-2485 EATPW
+2485 ETAPW
-2490 PSTADRVRRAGV
+2490 PFTGERVRRAGV

-2522 ASTPEADTGEEPET
+2522 EARPTAEAGAGSGAGTGAGAGSGAGT
-2536 GPGNRLFVL
+2536 GTGKRLFVL
-2545 SGRDERALRGQA
+2545 SGRSESAVRGQA
-2557 GQLSRY
+2557 ERLSRH
-2563 LARGVALP
+2563 LTRDVALP
-2571 DVAYTLARHRGH
+2571 DVAHTLARHRGH
-2583 FERRAAIVAGDRDD
+2583 FERRAGIVAGDRDE

-2606 SGRTPAPRSHEGRT
+2606 SGRTPPGRSHEGRT
-2620 GKVAFVLAGHGGQW
+2620 GGVAFVLAGHGGQW
-2634 PGMGVE
+2634 PGMGAE
-2640 LADGSTAFQEELSR
+2640 LVTESVAFHEELSR
-2654 IDEAVRRRVGWSVLN
+2654 IDEAVHRRVGWSVLN

-2674 EEFTPLDRTEYL
+2674 EEFTPLDRTEFL

-2691 ALNAALAAAW
+2691 ALNASLAAAW
-2701 RALGVRPDGVV
+2701 RALGVRPDAVV

-2731 DAAAVVTG
+2731 DAAAVVTA

-2744 APLVGRGGMLS
+2744 APLVGQGGMLS
-2755 LELPPAEVED
+2755 LELPLAEAEE
-2765 LLAPY
+2765 LLAPHG
-2770 RGRLFV
+2770 GRLFV
-2776 AAVNSARS
+2776 AAVNSASS
-2784 TAVSGDTEALDGLRA
+2784 TAVSGDAEALDGLRRRLDA
-2799 ELGARGVPVRSL
+2799 QGVPVRRL

-2825 RGDLLDRL
+2825 REDLLDRL
-2833 ASVRGTLAPVPLYS
+2833 DGIRGTRTPTPLYS
-2847 TVLAE
+2847 TVLAA

-2886 RWFVELSPHPSLTAA
+2886 RYFVELSPHPSLTAS

-2909 GIDAVAVGSLGRQ
+2909 GIDAVAVGSLSRQ
-2922 RDGQDQLLS
+2922 RDGQDVLL
-2931 RLGELYEAGYAPDWP
+2931 RGLGELYEAGYTPDWP
-2946 VLFPRGRRADLPTY
+2946 VLFPRGRRVDLPTY
-2960 AFSRARHWLASAAPA
+2960 AFARERHWLAPAPA
-2975 TGSGG
+2975 AATAGG

-2986 HVEASDTPDRH
+2986 HVEASDTPGRH
-2997 LFQSEIDLSDSRFA
+2997 LFQNEIDLRDSRFA
-3011 YLGDHRVTGEVWL
+3011 YLGDHRVGGEVWL
-3024 PGAAFLTLVLEA
+3024 PGAAFLDLAMEA
-3036 ASALRTG
+3036 ASAV
-3043 REARDGDGA
+3043 RDGDEARNG
-3052 SDGGTASDGG
+3052 
-3062 PASDGRGTSGIGEV
+3062 GEV
-3076 RLADVRFE
+3076 RLADVRFV
-3084 RPLVLV
+3084 RPLALD

-3099 VLHPAKDGS
+3099 VLRPAEDGS
-3108 RDFTLSSAPAGERG
+3108 RDFTISSAPAGERP

-3133 LTGADPSM
+3133 LTGAAEPA
-3141 PGSSMSDPSMSDPSM
+3141 
-3156 PDAADGPAA
+3156 PDAGEELAA

-3171 EEADLQAVYAGLAA
+3171 EEVGLSAVYAGLTA

-3191 PVFRGLEKGHRT
+3191 PAFRGLEQGHRT
-3203 DTEAVARLVGRPADG
+3203 DSEAVGRLARRPAAG

-3231 TAALPSRAPEGRAF
+3231 TAALPANAPEGRAF
-3245 VPAGLGRLR
+3245 VPAGVGRLR
-3254 FTGLRGTPAWTTCRL
+3254 FTDLGGTPAWVTCRL
-3269 RSVAGD
+3269 RSVEGD
-3275 TARLDLRIW
+3275 TALLDLRLW
-3284 DERDQLMLEIEG
+3284 DEDGQLVLEATE
-3296 FALTALTRADGSLYE
+3296 FALTALTRADAALFE
-3311 TRWQPRP
+3311 TRWQPRS
-3318 DPREPAD
+3318 DAQEPA
-3325 EDGWLVL
+3325 GRGSWLL
-3332 TDGTGVGSALAD
+3332 LADGTGVAAALAE
-3344 RLAAT
+3344 RLAAA

-3359 PAFGTEGPGR
+3359 EAFGAEGPGR

-3377 EQTARLLDEA
+3377 GQVARLLDEA
-3387 FPDRA
+3387 FADGP
-3392 PARVVQLSALD
+3392 PERVVQLSALD
-3403 APPVE
+3403 APSIE
-3408 DTRTA
+3408 NTATA

-3419 CCLATLHLVRA
+3419 CCLSTLHLVRA
-3430 LTGRPRGRTPR
+3430 LADHPRGRAPR
-3441 LFVVTR
+3441 LFVVVR
-3447 GSQAADGSVQVTHPQ
+3447 GTQAAGGSTQVTHPQ

-3471 TVAQEY
+3471 TVAQEH

-3483 LIDLPAVGGDDA
+3483 LIDLPATDGGDA

-3513 SGRLVPRLARTH
+3513 SGRLVPRLTRTR
-3525 PDDGGRDGITAD
+3525 PDDGGHDGITAD
-3537 GAYLITGGLGGLGR
+3537 GVYLITGGLGGLGR
-3551 VVAERLVRQGAR
+3551 VVAERLVRLGAR

-3570 GGPDAEA
+3570 GGPDADTA
-3577 RTWIEGLE
+3577 SWIAGLE
-3585 AHGVTVCLAR
+3585 ACGVTVCPAR
-3595 ADVADRDGLTAAL
+3595 ADVADRDALTAAL
-3608 DTVRRTAG
+3608 DAVRQAAG
-3616 PITGVVHTAGVL
+3616 PIAGVVHAAGVL
-3628 DDATLATLTDDRVL
+3628 DDATVATLTDDRVL
-3642 SVLAPKVLGTALL
+3642 SVLAPKVLGATLL
-3655 TELVPEATRFVLF
+3655 TELVPEAGQFVLF

-3694 HHLSRTGRRALSLD
+3694 HHLSRTDRRALSLD
-3708 WGAWAAVGMAA
+3708 WGAWAGVGMVA
-3719 GAENRAAETGR
+3719 GSGTRAAETGR
-3730 SGLLA
+3730 SGLIA

-3740 GGDLFERVLTTS
+3740 GGDLFERLLPSS
-3752 RRQLAPLALDPD
+3752 RRQLAPVALDLEA
-3764 VLALD
+3764 LALD
-3769 PDAARTRPVLGDLVT
+3769 PDAARTRPILGDLIT
-3784 APAASAATEDL
+3784 TTAASADTDGL
-3795 VTRVFAATSEPDR
+3795 VTGVFAATTDQDR
-3808 SARLEAYVRV
+3808 AARLEAYVRA
-3818 KVGEVSGGA
+3818 KVAQVSGGA
-3827 AEMSAT
+3827 VDASAT
-3833 TALKELGLDSLMLVR
+3833 TPLKELGLDSLMLVR

-3862 AATVFSATDVRGLAR
+3862 TTDVFSASDIRGLAR
-3877 ALGEVLPE
+3877 TLGEVLLAHGT
-3885 RGAGAPEEKRRP
+3885 GAREEERRP
-3897 EHVPEVPESELRP
+3897 ERAQEVPENELRP
-3910 ATRDMMRLLRGV
+3910 ATRDMVRLLRSA

-3932 VGLAVRLTTPTTPD
+3932 IGLAARLTAPTTRE
-3946 ALAAILTRLA
+3946 ALAGILTRLA
-3956 ARHAALRTAFPGGG
+3956 GRHAALRTAMPGGG
-3970 RQARRMRVD
+3970 GQGRQIRVE
-3979 REPAAP
+3979 RELAAP
-3985 LLRRTDVT
+3985 LLHWTAVSG
-3993 DDAGVDVADR
+3993 DAGLDAADR
-4003 LRQLLEPPFDLAEG
+4003 LRRLLEPPFDLADA

-4026 GNAGPEAAENE
+4026 AG
-4037 NEQEN
+4037 
-4042 GDGNGNRAEGAVSRY
+4042 EGGQ
-4057 LLFGAHHAVSD
+4057 LLVFGAHHAVSD
-4068 LQSLLLVAG
+4068 LRSLLLVAG
-4077 EIDTE
+4077 EIDAE

-4089 AEVTN
+4089 DTVSN
-4094 RDLDLLAEAQRP
+4094 RDLDLLIEAQRTGGTP
-4106 GDARAEGAM
+4106 GADTA

-4151 DGLMERVAATAGR
+4151 DGLMERVTAAASR

-4171 FCLGTLTVLLARVRE
+4171 FCLGTLTVLLARARE

-4198 RIHADAFDAVGFF
+4198 RIHADAYDAVGFF
-4211 GVPVPFPAQAGAGER
+4211 GVPVAFPAQAGAGER

-4233 TDERLDRVLTKG
+4233 TDARLDRILAKG

-4258 GLHRVNAPLVEVY
+4258 GLHRANAPLVEVY
-4271 FNYVRSAA
+4271 FNYVRSSAG
-4279 RSLERLEV
+4279 RLERLEV
-4287 LPAGTGH
+4287 LPAGTGY
-4294 SDLDLMVTMTP
+4294 SDLDLMITMTP

-4315 LDILDAATSTDLAH
+4315 LDILDAETSADLA
-4329 RFLRLLADAADDP
+4329 RQFLRLLADAADDP
-4342 TAAVGAA
+4342 TAAVRAQAETTSATTGNGGASTGA
-4349 PGTTVAATADD
+4349 QVAGEPA
-4360 EAPTSTPPT
+4360 
-4369 DGSVA
+4369 A
-4374 RPRRP
+4374 RPRRSL
-4379 IALAATFAL
+4379 ALAATFAL
-4388 GHLPLLCAAAVEEET
+4388 GHLPSLCAAASEEET
-4403 GADGAP
+4403 AGERTPDGVRDAAP
-4409 EATSD
+4409 D
-4414 GTADGTR
+4414 RVR
-4421 DHGSGRGRDV
+4421 DAGP
-4431 GATVAE
+4431 TVAE

-4458 SAVGVVLLRAVD
+4458 SAVGVVLLRAAD
-4470 LERFGPVSDATLA
+4470 LERFGPVTDAVLD
-4483 ELRTAYLDALKALAE
+4483 ELRAAYSAALKALSE
-4498 GTRRPL
+4498 RTRKPL
-4504 VVGFLPTARQEDRF
+4504 IVGFLPTARQEDRF
-4518 ARWEDDLA
+4518 TRWEDDLA
-4526 AGLGGEPGI
+4526 AELTGSPGI

-4545 HHTVGERFDE
+4545 HHSVAERFDE

-4577 AEIVR
+4577 AEVVR
-4582 AVRSPAPKVIAVDGD
+4582 AVRRPTPKVIAVDGD

-4607 AGPDAVDLTGPRALL
+4607 IGPDAVDLAGPRAHL
-4622 ARRLLQWRASGVLLA
+4622 ARRLLEWRAAGVLLA

-4642 DEGTVRAVLDR
+4642 DEDTVRAVLDR
-4653 PDSLLKP
+4653 PDSLLKA
-4660 EHFSVFSA
+4660 EHFSALSV
-4668 TWGPKPDRLATAA
+4668 TWGPKPDRLSRAA

-4708 PQMLS
+4708 PQVLS
-4713 LTCPPTAELDQFLY
+4713 LTCPPAVELDDFLG
-4727 RLWPLVPPATT
+4727 RLWPLVPAAAT

-4744 AGFYAQ
+4744 ARFYAQ
-4750 ERERDAARE
+4750 ERERDAVRE
-4759 QAGFEEFLAGLELHV
+4759 QAGFEEFLAQLELQV

-4779 AADDVERAGQLVRR
+4779 SGDDVERAGQLVRR

-4813 THGEVWTAAARDR
+4813 EHGEVWTAAARDR

-4833 GLFALRAE
+4833 GLLALRAE
-4841 GGRLDVLAWTMSC
+4841 GGRLDVLAWAMSC

-4901 GGGDQDDE
+4901 GGADQDDA

>member
-1 MPATESPKHFP
+1 MPANESPKQLP

-35 LAPSAVAPERPIAE
+35 LAPSAVAAKRPIAE
-49 FGLGSRQLVTLAANL
+49 FGLGSRQLVTLAADL
-64 SAWLGTPLEPSLVFN
+64 SERLGRPLEPSLVFN
-79 HPTIAAI
+79 HPTIEAI
-86 AETVLGEGPD
+86 TATVLGEGPAVAADLVPTPD
-96 PAAGPAQASVT
+96 PARARTSV
-107 PRTGTPVRPDGDIAI
+107 RADGDLAI
-122 ISMACRLPGG
+122 ISMACRFPG
-132 ADDPEGLWRLLA
+132 ADDPEALWRLLA
-144 EGEEVVGEVP
+144 EGEDAIGEVP
-154 DGRWDTHALL
+154 AGRWDTHALL
-164 DPDPEAEGKAYSL
+164 DPDPEAAGKAYTL

-215 EAFERAGIVPET
+215 ETIERAGIVPET
-227 LNGSATGVYV
+227 LNGSSTGVYI
-237 GLYDSGYLASA
+237 GLYESGYLASA
-248 GLDQLDGHVGT
+248 RLDQLDGHVGT

-291 VALHLAARALASGEC
+291 VALHLAARALANGEC

-317 VTPRGHVEFSRLRGL
+317 VTPRGHVEFSRLGGL

-337 CSPFSTAADG
+337 CRPFSTEADG

-361 LADAQRDGDRVLAV
+361 LADARRDGDRVLAV

-388 GLSAPNGLAQERVL
+388 GLSAPNGLAQARVL

-434 RALASVFGP
+434 QALASVFGP
-443 GRPADRPLRVG
+443 GRPADRPLGVG
-454 SLKSNLGHTQAAA
+454 SLKSNIGHTQAAA
-467 GIAGV
+467 GIGGV

-495 HVDWATSGLRVH
+495 HVDWAGGGLRVH
-507 SRAEAWPRHG
+507 SDARAWPRRG

-534 AHVILEEAPR
+534 AHVVLEEAPR
-544 DEPRPAAVT
+544 DESRPAATVT
-553 TAAPARRRDAEEPG
+553 ATPGGRQDTEEPG
-567 TARAAALFPLS
+567 TVPAAALFPLS

-589 TRLLDALTARPDTAL
+589 ARLLDALAARPDAAL

-628 RDELLAALRT
+628 RDELLTAVRALAAEQ
-638 LADGR
+638 
-643 PDPELVVGPR
+643 PDTELLVGPR
-653 QSAPPGRLAFV
+653 QTSPPGKLAFV
-664 FPGQGAQ
+664 FPGQGSQ
-671 WPGMARE
+671 WTGMARE
-678 LLDAS
+678 LLDTS
-683 PVFADELDRCDAA
+683 PVFADELDRCDTA
-696 LRPFTGWSV
+696 LRPFTDWSV
-705 TAVLR
+705 AAVLR
-710 GDEGTPS
+710 GDEGAP
-717 PDRVDVLQPVLF
+717 PLDRVDVVQPVLF

-770 AAAVAALRSQALT
+770 AAAVVALRGQALT
-783 ALSGTGA
+783 ALSGTGT

-796 PHTEVER
+796 SHTEVEA
-803 HLAGLDGRVC
+803 HLAGLGGRVS
-813 VAAVNSGRSTVLS
+813 VAAVNSGRSTVIA
-826 GDPEPL
+826 GDTEPL
-832 ASLLADLDR
+832 ESLLADLGR

-856 SPRVEPLRT
+856 SARVEPLRT
-865 TVLDELDGVTT
+865 TILGELDGVTA
-876 CSTPVTWYSTV
+876 CPTPVAWYSTV
-887 TGEPVTDEL
+887 TGEPVTEEL
-896 EAGYWYTNLREPV
+896 EADYWYTNLREPV
-909 RFASTAARMV
+909 RFAPTVERMV
-919 ADGYRTFV
+919 ADGYRCFV

-933 ALVTALL
+933 SLVTALL
-940 TVGEDTG
+940 TVAEDSG
-947 AEGLVAVGSLR
+947 HEDLAVVGSLR

-970 AAELHAHGRPIDW
+970 TAELHVHGRPVDW
-983 RRLVPDAGTAE
+983 RRLVPDAVT
-994 LPGYAAELPTYA
+994 AELPTYA
-1006 WDPRSY
+1006 WDMQSY

-1020 GPSGLLDRA
+1020 GAPGLLDRA
-1029 AHPLLGVQ
+1029 AHPLLGIQ
-1037 LQSVDETRWTFRDEW
+1037 LQSADETRWTFRDEW
-1052 SPATADWLSDHRVFG
+1052 SAATADWLTDHTVFG

-1072 GTTLLEVCRA
+1072 GTTLMELCRA
-1082 ALAVARPDTP
+1082 ALAVARPDVPGDLTN
-1092 CDVTGLLLLAPLVL
+1092 LLLLAPLVL
-1106 PENGTVEVSV
+1106 PESGTVEVSV
-1116 EVATAGSAPEIT
+1116 EVVTAGSAPEIT
-1128 VHSRPRDRQDPG
+1128 VHARPRGRQDPD

-1145 TASAAPPAPAAT
+1145 TASAAVPVPTPSARP
-1157 DRAPVW
+1157 PVW
-1163 PRTAESVWSPGTYE
+1163 PEAAESLWTTRTYE
-1177 RLSAL
+1177 RLNAL

-1188 AFRGVRSVVTTT
+1188 AFQGVRSAVTTT
-1200 AEGELLARLSLPPA
+1200 VDGELLARLSLPSV
-1214 ARGRS
+1214 ARERT
-1219 DPYPV
+1219 DAYPV
-1224 HPALLDAALQVAAAL
+1224 HPALLDAALHVAAAL
-1239 DTGGASDG
+1239 DTGDASDG

-1258 VLPPGGTGDLTAVVR
+1258 VLPPGVTGDLTALVR
-1273 RSGGAGT
+1273 RSGGSGT

-1291 DGAPAGRL
+1291 DGSFAGRL
-1299 EDVRLRAVRP
+1299 EDVRLRAADP

-1324 VVWTSAPE
+1324 VAWTAAPE
-1332 EPAEAPDAVWAVHG
+1332 EPAGVPGGVWAVHG

-1353 TAAVRGLEA
+1353 AAAVRGLEA
-1362 AGRPVRDTG
+1362 AGLQVRETD
-1371 ADIVVRFWPRPPAGG
+1371 ADILVRFWPRPATDA
-1386 EPAATAHELAALAL
+1386 EPAATARESAAAAL
-1400 AELRDLVTLADDRP
+1400 AELRDLAALAEDRP
-1414 PARTV
+1414 PVRTV

-1427 TGAGDTVPGLAQSV
+1427 TGAADTVPALGQSV
-1441 LWGMARGARAEHPHL
+1441 LWGMARSARTEHPHL
-1456 APTLLDLDGTG
+1456 GLTLLDLDGSDASAEA
-1467 PTGVL
+1467 L
-1472 PFGDVLTAAVAYP
+1472 LAAVTLAA
-1485 GEPELALRDGVL
+1485 EPELALRAGTL
-1497 LVPRLRRARPAD
+1497 LVPRLVRAR
-1509 ILPVAAGDR
+1509 VAGTLRIPAGDQ
-1518 YELTGLPTDPALAP
+1518 YELTGLPAEPALRAVP
-1532 AEPHTLAPGQVRIQ
+1532 PHVLAPGRVRIQ
-1546 VHALALPAPGGGRS
+1546 VHAVAVPGPVSASPR
-1560 GTACAGVITEVA
+1560 TACAGVLTE
-1572 PATEV
+1572 
-1577 ALVAGTAPVTE
+1577 AGT
-1588 AAVVADAAL
+1588 D
-1597 AEAPSGTGNPAPGLR
+1597 TGDLAPGLR

-1622 SEAVVDARG
+1622 SEAVADVRL
-1631 LAVLP
+1631 LAVVP
-1636 DVVPFTTAAALALTA
+1636 DDMPFTTAAALSLTA
-1651 GDLIGAEE
+1651 GCTHDGGETAV
-1659 PAEALRR
+1659 ALRA
-1666 ALARPDRPG
+1666 ALAGPARQV

-1688 LRRRGATGE
+1688 LRRQAASGE
-1697 PLVLDLAG
+1697 PVVLDLVG
-1705 HPGPAPTD
+1705 RPDPTPTD

-1718 TGGLGAVGRHLARLL
+1718 TGGLGAVGRHIARHL
-1733 AEQGVRR
+1733 AEHGAPR

-1751 PRAAEVAAELTALG
+1751 PRADEVAAELTALG
-1765 AEVGIAACDVADPEA
+1765 TEVEIAACDVADAEA
-1780 LSAVLAEVT
+1780 LAGVLARVT
-1789 PESPLRG
+1789 AESPLRG

-1808 IAELTPE
+1808 IADLTPE

-1833 LTAGLPLDLFLL
+1833 LTADMPLDLFLL
-1845 VSSAAGVVGSAGQ
+1845 VSSAAGVLGTAGQ

-1865 AFLDQLA
+1865 VFLDQLA

-1888 AWAGEGLAAEH
+1888 AWEGEGLAAEH

-1906 RAGHRALTPDQGREL
+1906 RAGHRAVTPDQGREL
-1921 VELALLRGAPH
+1921 VRLALLRDVPH
-1932 LVAWSLDLP
+1932 LVAWSLDLN
-1941 RLRKNTA
+1941 RLRENTTA
-1948 AADDRSAALWR
+1948 TDDRSTALWR
-1959 SLLPPPP
+1959 TLLPAP
-1966 PSRDDRHGGGEGMAE
+1966 RGGRRGGEGLADRLARLPEAE
-1981 RLAPLPEPERV
+1981 RA
-1992 ARVLALVREEA
+1992 AHVLALVREEA
-2003 AGALGLRSAES
+2003 ARALGLRSAES
-2014 VGPDRPL
+2014 VRPDRPL

-2035 NRIGTRIGAGLPATL
+2035 NRIGTRIGARLPATL
-2050 LFDHPTAARLTT
+2050 LFDHPTAARLTA
-2062 HLLATVL
+2062 HLLATALV
-2069 TAAGPHTPR
+2069 ADGPKAPR
-2078 SAPRPRSAPGTTPAT
+2078 SLLGPRHARDTARPS

-2107 GGVHDPEG
+2107 GGAHDPEG
-2115 LWDLVAE
+2115 LWHLVAE

-2129 FPRSRW
+2129 FPQARW
-2135 DVTALYDPDP
+2135 DVRSLYDPDP

-2184 RLLLETA
+2184 RVLLETA

-2251 GLHGPALTVDTACSS
+2251 GLNGPALTVDTACSS
-2266 SLVALHLAAQALRA
+2266 SLVALHLAAQALRS

-2389 PADIDHVEAHGTGT
+2389 PADIDYVEAHGTGT
-2403 RLGDPIEA
+2403 TLGDPIEA

-2426 PLHLGSL
+2426 PLRLGSL
-2433 KSHIGHAQAASGV
+2433 KSNIGHTQAASGV
-2446 LGLMKVVQSLR
+2446 LGLIKVVQSLR
-2457 HHTLPRTLHADTPS
+2457 HGSLPRTLHADTPS
-2471 RHVDWEGGGLRLLR
+2471 RHVDWDGSGLRLLR
-2485 EATPW
+2485 EPVPW
-2490 PSTADRVRRAGV
+2490 PSTGERVRRAGV

-2512 HLVVEEAPRA
+2512 HLIVEEAARA
-2522 ASTPEADTGEEPET
+2522 EERPPAET
-2536 GPGNRLFVL
+2536 GGHKRLFVL
-2545 SGRDERALRGQA
+2545 SGRGESAVRGQA
-2557 GQLSRY
+2557 ERLSRY
-2563 LARGVALP
+2563 LTRDVDLA
-2571 DVAYTLARHRGH
+2571 DVAHTLARHRGH
-2583 FERRAAIVAGDRDD
+2583 FERRAGIVAGDRDE

-2606 SGRTPAPRSHEGRT
+2606 GGRTPAARPQDGPA

-2634 PGMGVE
+2634 PGMGTE
-2640 LADGSTAFQEELSR
+2640 LADESEAFHEELSR
-2654 IDEAVRRRVGWSVLN
+2654 IDEAVHRHVGWSVLN

-2674 EEFTPLDRTEYL
+2674 EEFAPLDRTEFL

-2701 RALGVRPDGVV
+2701 RALGVRPDAVV

-2731 DAAAVVTG
+2731 DAVAVVTG

-2744 APLVGRGGMLS
+2744 APLVGQGGMLS
-2755 LELPPAEVED
+2755 LELPPAEVEE
-2765 LLAPY
+2765 LLAPH

-2784 TAVSGDTEALDGLRA
+2784 TAVSGDADALEGLRRQLDA
-2799 ELGARGVPVRSL
+2799 QGVPVRRL

-2825 RGDLLDRL
+2825 REDLLERL
-2833 ASVRGTLAPVPLYS
+2833 ARIRGTRTPTPLYS
-2847 TVLAE
+2847 TVLAA
-2852 PVPGDRLDADHWYA
+2852 PVPGDRLDAGHWYA
-2866 NLGRPVRFADTIRRM
+2866 NLGGPVRFAETIRRM

-2886 RWFVELSPHPSLTAA
+2886 RYFVELSPHPSLTAS

-2909 GIDAVAVGSLGRQ
+2909 GIDAVAVGSLSRQ
-2922 RDGQDQLLS
+2922 RDGQDVLL
-2931 RLGELYEAGYAPDWP
+2931 RGLGELYEAGYMPDWP

-2960 AFSRARHWLASAAPA
+2960 AFSRERHWLVPAPA
-2975 TGSGG
+2975 AATAGG

-2997 LFQSEIDLSDSRFA
+2997 LFQSEIDLRDSRFA
-3011 YLGDHRVTGEVWL
+3011 YLGDHRVGGEVWL
-3024 PGAAFLTLVLEA
+3024 PGAAFLDLALEA
-3036 ASALRTG
+3036 ASAPHG
-3043 REARDGDGA
+3043 GEARDG
-3052 SDGGTASDGG
+3052 
-3062 PASDGRGTSGIGEV
+3062 GEV

-3084 RPLVLV
+3084 RPLVID

-3099 VLHPAKDGS
+3099 VLRPAEDGS
-3108 RDFTLSSAPAGERG
+3108 RDFTISSAPAGERP

-3133 LTGADPSM
+3133 LTGAAEPAPDP
-3141 PGSSMSDPSMSDPSM
+3141 GEE
-3156 PDAADGPAA
+3156 PAT

-3171 EEADLQAVYAGLAA
+3171 DEADLPAVYAGLAA

-3191 PVFRGLEKGHRT
+3191 PAFRGLEQGHRA
-3203 DTEAVARLVGRPADG
+3203 DSEAVGRLARRPAAG

-3231 TAALPSRAPEGRAF
+3231 TAALPANAPAGRAF
-3245 VPAGLGRLR
+3245 VPAGVGRLR
-3254 FTGLRGTPAWTTCRL
+3254 HTGLGGTPVWSTCRL
-3269 RSVAGD
+3269 RSVEGD
-3275 TARLDLRIW
+3275 TALLDLRLW
-3284 DERDQLMLEIEG
+3284 DEHGQLILEATE
-3296 FALTALTRADGSLYE
+3296 FALTALTRADGSLFE
-3311 TRWQPRP
+3311 TRWRPRP
-3318 DPREPAD
+3318 DAQEPA
-3325 EDGWLVL
+3325 GRGSWLL
-3332 TDGTGVGSALAD
+3332 LADGTGVGAALAE
-3344 RLAAT
+3344 RLAAA

-3359 PAFGTEGPGR
+3359 EAFGSEGPGR

-3377 EQTARLLDEA
+3377 GQVARLLDEA
-3387 FPDRA
+3387 FTDGP
-3392 PARVVQLSALD
+3392 PERVVQLSALD
-3403 APPVE
+3403 APPIE
-3408 DTRTA
+3408 NAATA

-3419 CCLATLHLVRA
+3419 CCLSTLHLVRA
-3430 LTGRPRGRTPR
+3430 LTDHPRGRAPR
-3441 LFVVTR
+3441 LFLVVR
-3447 GSQAADGSVQVTHPQ
+3447 GSQAAGGSTQVTHPQ

-3471 TVAQEY
+3471 AVAQEY
-3477 PELSTT
+3477 PELATT
-3483 LIDLPAVGGDDA
+3483 LIDLPATDGGDA

-3504 DERLVALRE
+3504 GERLVALRE
-3513 SGRLVPRLARTH
+3513 SGRLVPRLARTR
-3525 PDDGGRDGITAD
+3525 PDDGGHDGITAD
-3537 GAYLITGGLGGLGR
+3537 GVYLITGGLGGLGR
-3551 VVAERLVRQGAR
+3551 VVAERLVRRGAR
-3563 RLALLSR
+3563 RLTLMSR
-3570 GGPDAEA
+3570 GAPDADTA
-3577 RTWIEGLE
+3577 AWITGLE
-3585 AHGVTVCLAR
+3585 ARGVTVCLAR

-3608 DTVRRTAG
+3608 DAVRRAAG
-3616 PITGVVHTAGVL
+3616 PIAGVVHAAGVL
-3628 DDATLATLTDDRVL
+3628 DDATIVTLTDDRVL
-3642 SVLAPKVLGTALL
+3642 SVLAPKVLGTTLL
-3655 TELVPEATRFVLF
+3655 TELVPEAQQFVLF
-3668 ASAAGLLGSA
+3668 SSAAGLLGSA
-3678 GQGPYAAA
+3678 GQSPYAAA

-3694 HHLSRTGRRALSLD
+3694 HHLSRTDRRALSLD
-3708 WGAWAAVGMAA
+3708 WGAWAGVGMVA
-3719 GAENRAAETGR
+3719 GSGTRAAETGR

-3740 GGDLFERVLTTS
+3740 GGDLFERVLATS
-3752 RRQLAPLALDPD
+3752 RRQLAPLALDRET
-3764 VLALD
+3764 LALD
-3769 PDAARTRPVLGDLVT
+3769 PDAARNRPILGDLIT
-3784 APAASAATEDL
+3784 ATATSADTDDL
-3795 VTRVFAATSEPDR
+3795 VRRVFAATTEKDR
-3808 SARLEAYVRV
+3808 ATRLEAYVRA
-3818 KVGEVSGGA
+3818 KVGQVSGGA
-3827 AEMSAT
+3827 ADVSAT

-3862 AATVFSATDVRGLAR
+3862 ATAVFSASDIQGLAR
-3877 ALGEVLPE
+3877 ALGEALPE
-3885 RGAGAPEEKRRP
+3885 RGSGAGEEERRP
-3897 EHVPEVPESELRP
+3897 EPVPEVPESELRP
-3910 ATRDMMRLLRGV
+3910 ATRDMVRLLRSA

-3932 VGLAVRLTTPTTPD
+3932 IGLAVRFTTPTTRET
-3946 ALAAILTRLA
+3946 LADILTRLA
-3956 ARHAALRTAFPGGG
+3956 GRHAALRTAMEGGG
-3970 RQARRMRVD
+3970 RPGRKMRVE
-3979 REPAAP
+3979 RESTSP
-3985 LLRRTDVT
+3985 LLRWTSVSG
-3993 DDAGVDVADR
+3993 DAGPEAADR
-4003 LRQLLEPPFDLAEG
+4003 LRHLLEPPFDLTDA

-4026 GNAGPEAAENE
+4026 AG
-4037 NEQEN
+4037 
-4042 GDGNGNRAEGAVSRY
+4042 EGGQ
-4057 LLFGAHHAVSD
+4057 LLVFGAHHAVSD
-4068 LQSLLLVAG
+4068 LQSLLLVAR
-4077 EIDTE
+4077 EIDAE
-4082 LSGTPLG
+4082 LAGTSLG
-4089 AEVTN
+4089 DTVTN
-4094 RDLDLLAEAQRP
+4094 RDIDLLTEAQRT
-4106 GDARAEGAM
+4106 GGTHGAGTA

-4151 DGLMERVAATAGR
+4151 GGLMERVTAAASR

-4198 RIHADAFDAVGFF
+4198 RIHADAYDAVGFF

-4233 TDERLDRVLTKG
+4233 TDARLDRVLAKG

-4258 GLHRVNAPLVEVY
+4258 GLHRANAPLVEVY
-4271 FNYVRSAA
+4271 FNYVRSSAG
-4279 RSLERLEV
+4279 RLERLEV
-4287 LPAGTGH
+4287 LPAGTGW
-4294 SDLDLMVTMTP
+4294 SDLDLMITMTP
-4305 DAGRVRLDHN
+4305 DEGRVRLDHN
-4315 LDILDAATSTDLAH
+4315 LDILDATTSTGLA
-4329 RFLRLLADAADDP
+4329 RQFLRLLADAAGDP
-4342 TAAVGAA
+4342 TAAVRATAETNAA
-4349 PGTTVAATADD
+4349 VTATGRALKATGRPVKDTGRAVKDTGRVLTDTGRAGTETPGTGAETIGETTGDGGAVTGAPVAG
-4360 EAPTSTPPT
+4360 EPT
-4369 DGSVA
+4369 A
-4374 RPRRP
+4374 RPRRSL
-4379 IALAATFAL
+4379 ALAATFAL
-4388 GHLPLLCAAAVEEET
+4388 GHLPLLCAAAVEEGT
-4403 GADGAP
+4403 GEEPAP
-4409 EATSD
+4409 DRARD
-4414 GTADGTR
+4414 TAPDRVR
-4421 DHGSGRGRDV
+4421 DSGP
-4431 GATVAE
+4431 AVAE

-4458 SAVGVVLLRAVD
+4458 STVGVVLLRAVD
-4470 LERFGPVSDATLA
+4470 LERFGPVTDAVLD
-4483 ELRTAYLDALKALAE
+4483 ELRTAYPAALKSLSE
-4498 GTRRPL
+4498 RTRRPL
-4504 VVGFLPTARQEDRF
+4504 IVGFLPAARQEDRF
-4518 ARWEDDLA
+4518 TRWENDLTA
-4526 AGLGGEPGI
+4526 ELTDFPGI

-4545 HHTVGERFDE
+4545 HHTVAERFDE

-4565 TPPFQAAVALRV
+4565 TPRFQAAVALRV
-4577 AEIVR
+4577 AEVVR
-4582 AVRSPAPKVIAVDGD
+4582 AVRRPAPKVIAVDGD

-4607 AGPDAVDLTGPRALL
+4607 IGPDAVDLTGPRAVL
-4622 ARRLLQWRASGVLLA
+4622 ARRLLEWRAAGALLA

-4642 DEGTVRAVLDR
+4642 DEDTVRAVLDR
-4653 PDSLLKP
+4653 PDSLLKT
-4660 EHFSVFSA
+4660 EHFSAVSA
-4668 TWGPKPDRLATAA
+4668 TWGPKPDRLSTVA

-4701 AAMRSAL
+4701 AEMRSVL
-4708 PQMLS
+4708 PQVLA
-4713 LTCPPTAELDQFLY
+4713 LTCPPAAELDDFLD
-4727 RLWPLVPPATT
+4727 RLWPLVPMAAT
-4738 AEDGLR
+4738 AEDGSR
-4744 AGFYAQ
+4744 ARFYAQ

-4759 QAGFEEFLAGLELHV
+4759 EAGFEEFLAGLELQV

-4779 AADDVERAGQLVRR
+4779 GEDDVERAGQLVRR

-4813 THGEVWTAAARDR
+4813 EHGEVWTGTARDR

-4833 GLFALRAE
+4833 GLLALRAQ

-4874 RLGCAKVRL
+4874 QLGCSKVRL

-4921 AFRSWRRR
+4921 AFRSWRRT